1 MVLQTSDGFQP
12 NGGKQGSRN
21 SGTKDSI
28 NDRNCANCGK
38 EGEHKQEYGKVPE
51 SVWCVTCG
59 QALEIHSRLRMRPT
73 PEEEERMAQEQL
85 DRAAHASASGSAQ
98 RDARLMADREENP
111 RPTRAQQ
118 KRRYAELVENC
129 SRRPE
134 PGGLL
139 YNPLARLKLM
149 LICACNCAI
158 NLVAAG
164 FPPVVYMFFLSLFGC
179 TCAKKGDIVAIPLEY
194 VVYAVAVYT
203 WMHENHVID
212 EWAFVS
218 YRAPDQVTNSRL
230 PEYIRTGFDAKYDD
244 EEERFDSMRVSICA
258 PTNKETLLPPARY
271 RPKLDVLGEITS
283 NGVGLSGVLGVE
295 IPLIFRGEEIVLALK
310 CRRRQVVMAF
320 LSFAC
325 VAGALGTCLWSAAH
339 VQDFEAFQNAV
350 AAATIDNIIESSR
363 KGQRGV
369 NLVNKFVALY
379 KPIFEMLQAFLIE
392 AFGGRLPTEDEV
404 EVLVNRFRGKV
415 RLGECQLS
423 DSAVAGRAASASESL
438 IAGKVDALAE
448 ALREDLSP
456 SRVTEAARTKR
467 SAAWRFAYGAR
478 DYAYAA
484 VAAVKRGVPRRRDDA
499 DDDDDCGSSKR
510 LRVGE
515 GMPSAADWD
524 GSCKE
529 VEPQGSTDPRAGVR
543 RTNLLADIANHARR
557 NAVHQIDFTN
567 L

>member
-1 MVLQTSDGFQP
+1 ME
-12 NGGKQGSRN
+12 
-21 SGTKDSI
+21 
-28 NDRNCANCGK
+28 A
-38 EGEHKQEYGKVPE
+38 
-51 SVWCVTCG
+51 
-59 QALEIHSRLRMRPT
+59 T
-73 PEEEERMAQEQL
+73 PEEEELMAQEQL
-85 DRAAHASASGSAQ
+85 DRAAHAAASISAQ
-98 RDARLMADREENP
+98 RDARLMADREQNP
-111 RPTRAQQ
+111 RPSRPQQ
-118 KRRYAELVENC
+118 KRRYKELVQNC

-134 PGGLL
+134 PRGFF
-139 YNPLARLKLM
+139 YNPLARVKLM
-149 LICACNCAI
+149 LICACNCGI

-203 WMHENHVID
+203 YMHENHVID

-218 YRAPDQVTNSRL
+218 YRAPDRPGTTSR
-230 PEYIRTGFDAKYDD
+230 YIRTGFDAKYDD

-283 NGVGLSGVLGVE
+283 NGVGLSGVFGVE

-350 AAATIDNIIESSR
+350 AAATIDNIIESSH

-369 NLVNKFVALY
+369 KLVNMFVALY
-379 KPIFEMLQAFLIE
+379 TPIFQMLQVFLIE
-392 AFGGRLPTEDEV
+392 AFGRLPTEEELAVVIDGM
-404 EVLVNRFRGKV
+404 RGKV
-415 RLGECQLS
+415 RLGECQLK
-423 DSAVAGRAASASESL
+423 DSSVAGSEELRSAEA
-438 IAGKVDALAE
+438 IAGKIDALAG
-448 ALREDLSP
+448 ALREDFSK
-456 SRVTEAARTKR
+456 SRIKEAFRTKR
-467 SAAWRFAYGAR
+467 SVAWRFAYGAR

-484 VAAVKRGVPRRRDDA
+484 VAAVRGVTRRR
-499 DDDDDCGSSKR
+499 DDDDDCGPSKR
-510 LRVGE
+510 LRDGE
-515 GMPSAADWD
+515 GMPGAADAADWD

-529 VEPQGSTDPRAGVR
+529 LEPQGSTDPRAGVR